1 MESVEA
7 ECGNRDGSRGIR
19 WVKKKREKSILC
31 IREFIIDTRLFRNGL
46 HTSYPT
52 RLVEI
57 RRTRAALLIKNY
69 RPSNS

>member
-31 IREFIIDTRLFRNGL
+31 IREFIIDNAPLSKRATHELSDPARRNPAYTRGF
-46 HTSYPT
+46 TD
-52 RLVEI
+52 
-57 RRTRAALLIKNY
+57 
-69 RPSNS
+69 